1 MGMSKDLA
9 TLPGGGELAGILKS
23 VNGDPGA
30 IRGIAKRWRGT
41 AKSVGE
47 YTGTLRK
54 AVKAIDAAWEG
65 GSADDFVG
73 HMEGYHTA
81 GDGLHDALT
90 NSATALEAAAT
101 ALETA
106 ESEVRGLCN
115 DVISQANAFR
125 LNNPKATQKQ
135 FDDAMAPLVR
145 QAVSAAK
152 TYLKSANTMVG
163 NARTTIRSQLDG
175 RRKTFVTLTPPQAGR
190 DWQPTPIPDWSK
202 TTLASTN
209 GGGGRTGVTA
219 APAGF
224 SGYSGSAPAGGPG
237 GDGGAQAIPYVQG
250 NGTGADIIAAARKH
264 IGKPY
269 IWGANGPSAFDCS
282 GLVYYALNQAGIKI
296 GDTTAAG
303 YQKSGQPVTDPQP
316 GDIVFFG
323 QPATHVGIY
332 VGDGQMIHAPR
343 PGATVTQGQV
353 SGNAPITFRRFT

>member
-1 MGMSKDLA
+1 MDLSKELEA
-9 TLPGGGELAGILKS
+9 LPGGGELAGILRR
-23 VNGDPGA
+23 VNGDPAA
-30 IRGIAKRWRGT
+30 IRGVAKRWRGT

-47 YTGTLRK
+47 HTGTLRR
-54 AVKAIDAAWEG
+54 AVKAIDTAWEG
-65 GSADDFVG
+65 ASADEFVT

-81 GDGLHDALT
+81 GDGLHDALA

-106 ESEVRGLCN
+106 EAKVRTLCN
-115 DVISQANAFR
+115 DVLSQANAFR
-125 LNNPKATQKQ
+125 LNNAGATKKQ
-135 FDDAMAPLVR
+135 FDDAVAPLVR
-145 QAVSAAK
+145 RAVSDAK
-152 TYLKSANTMVG
+152 THLESANTAVG
-163 NARTTIRSQLDG
+163 DARKTIRSEIDG
-175 RRKTFVTLTPPQAGR
+175 RQKTFVALKPPDVDG
-190 DWQPTPIPDWSK
+190 DWRPTPIPDWSK

-209 GGGGRTGVTA
+209 GGRTSAATT

-224 SGYSGSAPAGGPG
+224 SGYSGPTGGLG

-250 NGTGADIIAAARKH
+250 NGTGADIVAAARRH

-303 YQKSGQPVTDPQP
+303 YQKSGQPVTDPRP

-332 VGDGQMIHAPR
+332 VGNGEMIHAPR
-343 PGATVTQGQV
+343 PGASVTQAQV
-353 SGNAPITFRRFT
+353 SGSAPITFRRFT